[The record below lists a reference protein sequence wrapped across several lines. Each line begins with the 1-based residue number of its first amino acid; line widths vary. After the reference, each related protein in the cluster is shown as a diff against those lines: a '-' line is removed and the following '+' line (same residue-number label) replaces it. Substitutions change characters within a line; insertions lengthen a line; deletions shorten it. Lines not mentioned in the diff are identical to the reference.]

1 MENSSYSYLEVKNE
15 MLFVISNLVY
25 KGSMVKEK
33 HVMDKKVVTKMNLW
47 EGERGIGITKTNNVD
62 QDPFYSAAG
71 FGVVDDNIVRF
82 AIDWIDKIKRVVQPG
97 LMDEQ
102 VDEEEPVDKQVE
114 EQVEFGIDGVREVF
128 EMLTK
133 LFPMAL

>member
-1 MENSSYSYLEVKNE
+1 M
-15 MLFVISNLVY
+15 
-25 KGSMVKEK
+25 
-33 HVMDKKVVTKMNLW
+33 
-47 EGERGIGITKTNNVD
+47 D

-114 EQVEFGIDGVREVF
+114 EQVQEKVEFGIDGVREVF

-133 LFPMAL
+133 LFPQSL